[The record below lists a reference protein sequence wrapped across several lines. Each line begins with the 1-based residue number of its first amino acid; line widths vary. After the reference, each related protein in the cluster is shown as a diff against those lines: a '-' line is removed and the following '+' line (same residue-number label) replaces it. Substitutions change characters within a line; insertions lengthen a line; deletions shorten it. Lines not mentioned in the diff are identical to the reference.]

1 MVNQM
6 LCLLSY
12 YLKHNWKRK
21 KFPDIWKLANV
32 VPVHK
37 KKRKKL
43 LKNYRPIS
51 LLTTLSKIF
60 ERVIYNFLFNHFVSN
75 KHFTPSQSGF
85 LPGDSCIAKLLS
97 IIHEIQTS
105 FESNPPADVR
115 GVF

>member
-1 MVNQM
+1 M
-6 LCLLSY
+6 LCLIILLFET
-12 YLKHNWKRK
+12 YLEEK
-21 KFPDIWKLANV
+21 KFSRHMEISKRSSCSQ
-32 VPVHK
+32 K
-37 KKRKKL
+37 RRKKL

-51 LLTTLSKIF
+51 LLPTLSKIF

-75 KHFTPSQSGF
+75 EIFTPSQSGF

-97 IIHEIQTS
+97 IIHEMQTS